1 MNKLNLRFI
10 VRRCFL
16 LAVALLVSVSVK
28 AEEGVLLKLKSGTE
42 VGFVFASQ
50 PKIFTGTE
58 LVIKTADG
66 TSVSYD
72 YAEVGNISFCEV
84 NLTDI
89 SDIKDK
95 SSKVVFRMLDGKLS
109 VEGLKLNETVSVF
122 DVSGKMLHQ
131 VKQSTTALPLQ
142 IPLTEK
148 GVLII
153 RTSTGVSYKLI
164 NK

>member
-10 VRRCFL
+10 VRRYLL
-16 LAVALLVSVSVK
+16 LAVALLISVSVK

-50 PKIFTGTE
+50 PKIFTGAE
-58 LVIKTADG
+58 LVIKTAAG
-66 TSVSYD
+66 VSVSYD
-72 YAEVGNISFCEV
+72 YAEVSNISFGEI

-89 SDIKDK
+89 SDVKDA
-95 SSKVVFRMLDGKLS
+95 SSKVVFRLLDGKLS
-109 VEGLKLNETVSVF
+109 VEGLKVGESVSVY
-122 DVSGKMLHQ
+122 DVSGKILHQ
-131 VKQSTTALPLQ
+131 VKQSTNALPLQ
-142 IPLTEK
+142 LPLTEK

-153 RTSTGVSYKLI
+153 RTSTGVSYKLV

>member
-1 MNKLNLRFI
+1 M
-10 VRRCFL
+10 RRYSF
-16 LAVALLVSVSVK
+16 LAVALMLSVTVK
-28 AEEGVLLKLKSGTE
+28 AEEGVLLKLKSGAE
-42 VGFVFASQ
+42 VGFVFAAQ
-50 PKIFTGTE
+50 PKIVTGAE

-84 NLTDI
+84 HLTDI

-95 SSKVVFRMLDGKLS
+95 SSKVIFRMLDGYLS
-109 VEGLKLNETVSVF
+109 VEGLKVNESVSVY

-142 IPLTEK
+142 ISLTEK

-153 RTSTGVSYKLI
+153 RTSTGVSYKLV

>member
-1 MNKLNLRFI
+1 VN
-10 VRRCFL
+10 
-16 LAVALLVSVSVK
+16 
-28 AEEGVLLKLKSGTE
+28 
-42 VGFVFASQ
+42 
-50 PKIFTGTE
+50 
-58 LVIKTADG
+58 
-66 TSVSYD
+66 YD
-72 YAEVGNISFCEV
+72 YAEVSNISFGEV

-109 VEGLKLNETVSVF
+109 VEGLKLNETVSVY

-131 VKQSTTALPLQ
+131 VKQSTNDLPLQ

-153 RTSTGVSYKLI
+153 CTSTGVSYKLI

>member
-1 MNKLNLRFI
+1 M
-10 VRRCFL
+10 RRYFL
-16 LAVALLVSVSVK
+16 FACALMMSLFVK
-28 AEEGVLLKLKSGTE
+28 AEEGVLLKLKSGAE

-50 PKIFTGTE
+50 PKIATGTE

-72 YAEVGNISFCEV
+72 YAEVSSISFGDV
-84 NLTDI
+84 SLTDI
-89 SDIKDK
+89 SDVKGE
-95 SSKVVFRMLDGKLS
+95 SSKVVFRLHDGKLS
-109 VEGLKLNETVSVF
+109 VEGLKVGESVSAYN
-122 DVSGKMLHQ
+122 VSGKMLHQ
-131 VKQSTTALPLQ
+131 VKQSTNALPLQ

-153 RTSTGVSYKLI
+153 RTSTGVSYKFV

>member
-1 MNKLNLRFI
+1 MRRF
-10 VRRCFL
+10 FL
-16 LAVALLVSVSVK
+16 LACSFVLSLFAK
-28 AEEGVLLKLKSGTE
+28 AEEGVLLKLKSGAE
-42 VGFVFASQ
+42 VGFVFTFQ
-50 PKIFTGTE
+50 PKIATGAE

-72 YAEVGNISFCEV
+72 YAEVCSISFGDV
-84 NLTDI
+84 ALTDI
-89 SDIKDK
+89 SDVKGE
-95 SSKVVFRMLDGKLS
+95 SSKVVFRLQDGKLS
-109 VEGLKLNETVSVF
+109 VEGLKVGESVSVYN
-122 DVSGKMLHQ
+122 VSGKMLHQ
-131 VKQSTTALPLQ
+131 VKQSMNALPLQ

>member
-50 PKIFTGTE
+50 PKIFTGAE

-72 YAEVGNISFCEV
+72 YAEVSNISFGEV

-109 VEGLKLNETVSVF
+109 VEGLNVNDCVTIY
-122 DVSGKMLHQ
+122 DVGGKTLHQ
-131 VKQSTTALPLQ
+131 IKQCTNALPLQ

-153 RTSTGVSYKLI
+153 RTSTGVSYKLV